1 MAAGADR
8 RHGRRRVCAAGVMP
22 ADMDADIA
30 AVMAAARVLSEQSL
44 QESHGAFLRIA
55 RLRRCSRSKVHWDT
69 AAVRRV
75 VDGDHLMWLSFRGNP
90 ASCDG
95 QATSSR
101 ADPVA
106 AATRP

>member
-44 QESHGAFLRIA
+44 QESHGAFSH
-55 RLRRCSRSKVHWDT
+55 C
-69 AAVRRV
+69 
-75 VDGDHLMWLSFRGNP
+75 
-90 ASCDG
+90 
-95 QATSSR
+95 
-101 ADPVA
+101 A
-106 AATRP
+106 AAPLQSLKGALGHGSGAPGRGWRSFNVAVISRQSGVL

>member
-44 QESHGAFLRIA
+44 QESHGAFLRTA
-55 RLRRCSRSKVHWDT
+55 RLRR
-69 AAVRRV
+69 
-75 VDGDHLMWLSFRGNP
+75 
-90 ASCDG
+90 
-95 QATSSR
+95 
-101 ADPVA
+101 
-106 AATRP
+106 